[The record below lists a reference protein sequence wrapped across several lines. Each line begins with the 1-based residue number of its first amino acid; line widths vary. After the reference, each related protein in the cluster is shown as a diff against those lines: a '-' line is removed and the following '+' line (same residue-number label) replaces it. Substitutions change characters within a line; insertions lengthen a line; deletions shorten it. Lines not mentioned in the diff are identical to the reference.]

1 MKTARHVAI
10 LVLVALALVAFG
22 PQAAPS
28 ADKTVIRIASPFK
41 PGTILVDAA
50 EKFKELVAQGSG
62 GRIDVQIDAGTKSE
76 EAISKANRTGE
87 IEMQSNGTMFLQD
100 YAPPYYFFTGP
111 YVMKDFEHY
120 MRVWN
125 GKLGQAARAQLEKND
140 LKYLA
145 TIYRGLRQMTTRK
158 PPPPAPVSL
167 TPVAPASSAR
177 LTARSIWSFDTPEAS
192 FRLAS
197 QLSRTAGPIAST
209 SPSRSRSAAKPAR
222 SRRRSLGVF
231 PESRLSNLPAS
242 AMRRRS

>member
-158 PPPPAPVSL
+158 PVYTPADVYGLKLRLPNIPTWMAVWKAMDADPISVPLPELYDSL
-167 TPVAPASSAR
+167 KTGKAESSEG
-177 LTARSIWSFDTPEAS
+177 D
-192 FRLAS
+192 
-197 QLSRTAGPIAST
+197 
-209 SPSRSRSAAKPAR
+209 
-222 SRRRSLGVF
+222 
-231 PESRLSNLPAS
+231 LPQIS
-242 AMRRRS
+242 GFKLDEVQTHLIM